1 MFSYEYLKM
10 CADDGIKVGD
20 WKDSKVYAVSAKE
33 LPNKVHWAW
42 YIIYDDN
49 NKLVGWINGCWQI
62 AGYVNEAGNVR
73 ECRRER
79 YKFPVEKT
87 NFQSKKEDGIMDLY
101 ENSNGKMKY
110 KPKNEYSNENT
121 NFETKT
127 EIEIENE
134 VIADVRLGLM
144 VDEMLS
150 SARTMTVNS
159 LLEGFNYGLEE
170 AMG

>member
-10 CADDGIKVGD
+10 CADNGTKIGD
-20 WKDSKVYAVSAKE
+20 WKDSAVYATSAKE
-33 LPNKVHWAW
+33 LPNKVHWVW
-42 YIIYDDN
+42 HIIYDDN
-49 NKLVGWINGCWQI
+49 NKLVSWENGCWQVV
-62 AGYVNEAGNVR
+62 GYVNKAGNVR
-73 ECRRER
+73 ECRREK
-79 YKFPVEKT
+79 YEFPVEKA
-87 NFQSKKEDGIMDLY
+87 NFQSKKDDSVMNLY

-121 NFETKT
+121 KNETET
-127 EIEIENE
+127 E
-134 VIADVRLGLM
+134 VIADVYLGLM

-170 AMG
+170 AVG